1 MILEESDAEEVECTT
16 GLQGN
21 YNYLLEKSGEYTR
34 VAKAAVK
41 KMKKA
46 KEDYRSLLVRYK
58 KAKCEIEMLNG
69 ELTEAYTK
77 VIFLEL
83 EVVQANAKVE
93 WVSTKKLDDVLS
105 HQKPFFDKTRLGY
118 TRESSSAVNI
128 SKEVK
133 FVKAKERVVVAPT
146 MEMAKVKKKKNVA
159 DQRVLNKP
167 VTNLW
172 SSLKPKR
179 NLFQDHKEVRERT
192 MFVTIVDFKGTPDWI
207 VIS

>member
-16 GLQGN
+16 GLQEN

-58 KAKCEIEMLNG
+58 KAKCEIEMLND

-118 TRESSSAVNI
+118 TRESSSALNI

-179 NLFQDHKEVRERT
+179 NLFQDHKEIREQT
-192 MFVTIVDFKGTPDWI
+192 MSVAIVDFKGTLD
-207 VIS
+207 

>member
-16 GLQGN
+16 GLQEN

>member
-16 GLQGN
+16 GLQEN

-58 KAKCEIEMLNG
+58 KAKCEIEMLND

-93 WVSTKKLDDVLS
+93 
-105 HQKPFFDKTRLGY
+105 
-118 TRESSSAVNI
+118 
-128 SKEVK
+128 
-133 FVKAKERVVVAPT
+133 
-146 MEMAKVKKKKNVA
+146 
-159 DQRVLNKP
+159 
-167 VTNLW
+167 
-172 SSLKPKR
+172 
-179 NLFQDHKEVRERT
+179 
-192 MFVTIVDFKGTPDWI
+192 
-207 VIS
+207 

>member
-16 GLQGN
+16 GLQEN

-46 KEDYRSLLVRYK
+46 NEDYRSLLVRYK